1 MFSGLSY
8 TEGYCASLDNFSM
21 IYREVYS
28 PIIIGTYSR
37 PNHIGGVRGR
47 ISCLESRSRVGVQ
60 CGGSRL
66 RGSTCDSGT
75 LRSLNALIPQTIT
88 GLHTHAR
95 NDCRRD
101 SMGFH
106 VVLGGQKE
114 CSLGNA
120 AYFQVPGIQ

>member
-1 MFSGLSY
+1 MFSRVSY
-8 TEGYCASLDNFSM
+8 TEGYCASLDNFGM

-28 PIIIGTYSR
+28 AIIIGTYSR
-37 PNHIGGVRGR
+37 PNHIGGVRGL
-47 ISCLESRSRVGVQ
+47 ISCLESRSKVGVR
-60 CGGSRL
+60 CGCSRL

-75 LRSLNALIPQTIT
+75 LRSLNALIPQPIT

-106 VVLGGQKE
+106 VGSGGQKE
-114 CSLGNA
+114 CSLENA
-120 AYFQVPGIQ
+120 AYVQVPGIQ